1 MATATTSTAA
11 RGTLLLVASRGG
23 YFILGYLA
31 VVLLARG
38 LGPAAYG
45 AYGVIMSILVW
56 LEQAGRFAIP
66 SAATKLLA
74 ETSDR
79 PDEVAK
85 SAIVLNLSLYIIF
98 FVCLWLAAPWLA
110 SWFGL
115 PKGTGL
121 FRLAAIDFPL
131 FGLYTG
137 LQSIHQ
143 GHRRFMRLGIAEVL
157 YAAAKC
163 ICVALMMT
171 VGISIEIAL
180 LINIVASVVGA
191 LTLCTRTG
199 LWSPAPWRTYLTPL
213 IAMAVPL
220 GLYSL
225 ALILL
230 SSLDLWV
237 LQIMMPASEAAA
249 VGVFAAALNIARVPG
264 FTLSAV
270 AAVLLPSVSRAA
282 ALGDVPLIK
291 RYLHQALV
299 FFLLL
304 YLPMALVLMAPSELL
319 MQWVYSN
326 QYAGGG
332 LVLSILLV
340 AHGLWAIHAI
350 LGSVLIATGHV
361 RASAMMIGF
370 CILPAVPLFAILVGC
385 YGSVGAALANVCLP
399 LLGILLF
406 ARRLRHQFGT
416 LLKTRSLLHFGLA
429 AVLMMLVYLLLPQQ
443 TLGLIPV
450 LAIALVTYGGTL
462 LFVGEIQPGD
472 ITALLPWQNARSS

>member
-1 MATATTSTAA
+1 MATGTTSTAA
-11 RGTLLLVASRGG
+11 RGTIWLVASRGG

-45 AYGVIMSILVW
+45 AYGVVMSILVW
-56 LEQAGRFAIP
+56 LEQAGKFAIP

-74 ETSDR
+74 EPSDR

-85 SAIVLNLSLYIIF
+85 SAIVLNLTLYSIF
-98 FVCLWLAAPWLA
+98 FVCLWIAAPWLA
-110 SWFGL
+110 TWFAL
-115 PKGTGL
+115 PNGSGF
-121 FRLAAIDFPL
+121 FRLAALDFPL
-131 FGLYTG
+131 FGIYTAFWA
-137 LQSIHQ
+137 IHQ
-143 GHRRFMRLGIAEVL
+143 GHRRFVRLGIAEVL

-163 ICVALMMT
+163 LCIALMMT
-171 VGISIEIAL
+171 MGLSIEVAL

-199 LWSPAPWRTYLTPL
+199 LWSPVPWRTYLRPM
-213 IAMAVPL
+213 IAIALPM

-237 LQIMMPASEAAA
+237 LQIMTPTSAEAA
-249 VGVFAAALNIARVPG
+249 VGVFVAALNIARVPG
-264 FTLSAV
+264 FALSAV
-270 AAVLLPSVSRAA
+270 AAVLLPSVSRAS

-291 RYLHQALV
+291 RYLHQALI

-304 YLPMALVLMAPSELL
+304 YLPIALVLMAPSELL

-332 LVLSILLV
+332 LLLSILLV

-350 LGSVLIATGHV
+350 LGSVLIAAGHV
-361 RASAMMIGF
+361 RTSAMMMGF
-370 CILPAVPLFAILVGC
+370 CILPAVPLFIIFVGF
-385 YGSVGAALANVCLP
+385 YGSIGAALANVCLP

-406 ARRLRHQFGT
+406 ARRLRRQFGT
-416 LLKTRSLLHFGLA
+416 LLETRSLLHLGLA
-429 AVLMMLVYLLLPQQ
+429 TVLMGLVYLLLPKQ

-450 LAIALVTYGGTL
+450 LAVALATYGGTL
-462 LFVGEIQPGD
+462 IFVGEIQQRD
-472 ITALLPWQNARSS
+472 LTALLSGHHARPS